1 MKMYTITIEETISQE
16 FDIMANNAEQARA
29 IAIEIYNLG
38 ELVLAP
44 GNLIHKQMKVHSDTD
59 NSDEWIEF

>member
-1 MKMYTITIEETISQE
+1 MKKYTITIEETISQS

-29 IAIEIYNLG
+29 IAIEKYNLG

-44 GNLIHKQMKVHSDTD
+44 GNLIHKQMRLHSDTD